1 MSASDQ
7 SQNSPQ
13 LPDKDGNGIKASYLL
28 DLPPEQRRIMR
39 LLLRHAELTLPDL
52 RKALDALPDGERL
65 TSDEIDKA
73 INVLIEQNWLIRLEA
88 NEVVSYKA
96 NFQRKTGSG
105 GEKSAPRRRNA
116 SPVARG
122 VWEALEAKDKNELR
136 QD

>member
-1 MSASDQ
+1 MDQ
-7 SQNSPQ
+7 LQNSPE
-13 LPDKDGNGIKASYLL
+13 LPDKDSNGIKASYLL

-52 RKALDALPDGERL
+52 RKALDALPEGERL
-65 TSDEIDKA
+65 TSDEIDNA
-73 INVLIEQNWLIRLEA
+73 IKVLIEQNWLIRLEA
-88 NEVVSYKA
+88 NDVVSYKA

-105 GEKSAPRRRNA
+105 SEKPAPRRRNA